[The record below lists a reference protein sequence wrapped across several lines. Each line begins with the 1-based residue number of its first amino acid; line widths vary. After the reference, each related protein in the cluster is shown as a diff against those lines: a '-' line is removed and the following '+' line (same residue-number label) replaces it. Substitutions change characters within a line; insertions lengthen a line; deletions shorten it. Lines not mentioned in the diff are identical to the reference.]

1 MTSKDASATRYIL
14 SFKVEEPVIFENGI
28 QWIPT
33 QVVGQSFLLHQI
45 RKMVSIAIDS
55 VRMNL
60 PDLIT
65 TFFDKDKIFVSDLAP
80 AQGLFLEMSY
90 YDSYNN
96 KIKSQ
101 PDLTPLDWSD
111 ETSPTFQ
118 RWKVFRNEVLMSHVV
133 QEEDREGN
141 FLQYLYTH
149 EMYFTL
155 DSKYGL
161 SNWVKEEGAEI
172 IDN

>member
-14 SFKVEEPVIFENGI
+14 SFKVEEPMIFENGI

-45 RKMVSIAIDS
+45 RKMVSIALDS
-55 VRMNL
+55 VRMDL

-65 TFFDKDKIFVSDLAP
+65 SFFDKDSSFVSDLAP
-80 AQGLFLEMSY
+80 AQGLFLEMSF

-101 PDLTPLDWSD
+101 PDLSPLDWSD

-118 RWKVFRNEVLMSHVV
+118 RWKTFRNEVLMAHVV
-133 QEEDREGN
+133 QEEFREGN
-141 FLQYLYTH
+141 FLQYLYNH
-149 EMYFTL
+149 EMYFTF

-161 SNWVKEEGAEI
+161 SNGVNEEIA
-172 IDN
+172 DVFS